1 MGVAHF
7 PVDSCAKR
15 VQTDYMTSDNLSA
28 GNEGL
33 RPIERVSVLDMTVN
47 SIREFIQGDGIEEG
61 DKLPTEAEMTKRLGV
76 GRSTIRE
83 AYRVLQTLGFV
94 EMKAGRGAFVDS
106 KNGRPTSSMASSW
119 FAIHGVEVTEYI
131 EVRKAIEP
139 FSAELAT
146 QRATGEELEEIQRLG
161 QVFREAMEVG
171 DPIRMATLDEAFH
184 RAIVEAGKNKLLVKL
199 IDELNEAMFEYR
211 CQIFSVSELRAN
223 ALEPHSELMA
233 ALKARD
239 GAGAKAAMTKHM
251 EVTQDDVLQ
260 VMSRN
265 DSGE

>member
-1 MGVAHF
+1 
-7 PVDSCAKR
+7 
-15 VQTDYMTSDNLSA
+15 MTSDNLSA
-28 GNEGL
+28 GKEGL
-33 RPIERVSVLDMTVN
+33 QPIERVSVLDMTVN
-47 SIREFIQGDGIEEG
+47 SIREFIQSDGVREG

-106 KNGRPTSSMASSW
+106 KNGRPTSSMASTW
-119 FAIHGVEVTEYI
+119 FAAHGVEVTEYI

-139 FSAELAT
+139 FSAELAAV
-146 QRATGEELEEIQRLG
+146 RAREEQLKEIERIG
-161 QVFREAMEVG
+161 SVFREAIETG

-184 RAIVEAGKNKLLVKL
+184 RAIVEATGNTLLLKL

-223 ALEPHSELMA
+223 ALAPHGELMA
-233 ALKARD
+233 TLKARD
-239 GAGAKAAMTKHM
+239 GDGARAAMTRHM
-251 EVTQDDVLQ
+251 EVTKDDVLE

-265 DSGE
+265 ERGE

>member
-1 MGVAHF
+1 M
-7 PVDSCAKR
+7 
-15 VQTDYMTSDNLSA
+15 Q
-28 GNEGL
+28 
-33 RPIERVSVLDMTVN
+33 PIERVSVLDMTVN
-47 SIREFIQGDGIEEG
+47 SIREFIQSDGVREG

-106 KNGRPTSSMASSW
+106 KNGRPTSSMASTW
-119 FAIHGVEVTEYI
+119 FAAHGVEVTEYI

-139 FSAELAT
+139 FSAELAAV
-146 QRATGEELEEIQRLG
+146 RAREEQLKEIERIG
-161 QVFREAMEVG
+161 SVFREAIETG

-184 RAIVEAGKNKLLVKL
+184 RAIVEATGNTLLLKL

-223 ALEPHSELMA
+223 ALAPHGELMA
-233 ALKARD
+233 TLKARD
-239 GAGAKAAMTKHM
+239 GDGARAAMTRHM
-251 EVTQDDVLQ
+251 EVTKDDVLE

-265 DSGE
+265 ERGE

>member
-1 MGVAHF
+1 
-7 PVDSCAKR
+7 
-15 VQTDYMTSDNLSA
+15 
-28 GNEGL
+28 
-33 RPIERVSVLDMTVN
+33 MTVN
-47 SIREFIQGDGIEEG
+47 SIREFIQSDGVREG

-106 KNGRPTSSMASSW
+106 KNGRPTSSMASTW
-119 FAIHGVEVTEYI
+119 FAAHGVEVTEYI

-139 FSAELAT
+139 FSAELAAV
-146 QRATGEELEEIQRLG
+146 RAREEQLKEIERIG
-161 QVFREAMEVG
+161 SVFREAIETG

-184 RAIVEAGKNKLLVKL
+184 RAIVEATGNTLLLKL

-223 ALEPHSELMA
+223 ALAPHGELMA
-233 ALKARD
+233 TLKARD
-239 GAGAKAAMTKHM
+239 GDGARAAMTRHM
-251 EVTQDDVLQ
+251 EVTKDDVLE

-265 DSGE
+265 ERGE